1 METKDS
7 YGRVLNDGDFVQV
20 VKDLK
25 VKGSSAS
32 LKRGKV
38 LKTSGSRVKR
48 KKLNAVMVRAAWY

>member
-7 YGRVLNDGDFVQV
+7 YGRVLNDGDSVQV

-38 LKTSGSRVKR
+38 FKTSGSRVKR
-48 KKLNAVMVRAAWY
+48 KKLNAVTARAAWY